1 MGGHNLAEKFDLS
14 FIEENPVLQDSISK
28 VLGPDYNIL
37 LKKFIVAIPLE
48 YIPDWIKKDT
58 MDISSTNLGPY
69 IKSEYADMTYFV
81 GVDFHQDIIDHK
93 DRLADFITLYVY
105 LDDVDEN
112 MSPLVIAPHSHI
124 FGATTFPHNV
134 VLNDGKKTKIKGSKK
149 NTTNNQMELLAPI
162 QALKKIPKGSKVQIF
177 TDSKYVKSGITEWI
191 HNWKKNGWKTANKQK
206 VKNKEL
212 WTELD
217 LLTNEFEIKWSWVKA
232 HSTDKLNN
240 EVDLIARE
248 AAN

>member
-1 MGGHNLAEKFDLS
+1 MGSN
-14 FIEENPVLQDSISK
+14 
-28 VLGPDYNIL
+28 NI
-37 LKKFIVAIPLE
+37 
-48 YIPDWIKKDT
+48 
-58 MDISSTNLGPY
+58 
-69 IKSEYADMTYFV
+69 
-81 GVDFHQDIIDHK
+81 
-93 DRLADFITLYVY
+93 
-105 LDDVDEN
+105 DD
-112 MSPLVIAPHSHI
+112 
-124 FGATTFPHNV
+124 GQ
-134 VLNDGKKTKIKGSKK
+134 KTQIKGSKK

-162 QALKKIPKGSKVQIF
+162 EALKKIPKGSKVQIF

-217 LLTNEFEIKWSWVKA
+217 ILTNELEISWSWVKA

-248 AAN
+248 AANL